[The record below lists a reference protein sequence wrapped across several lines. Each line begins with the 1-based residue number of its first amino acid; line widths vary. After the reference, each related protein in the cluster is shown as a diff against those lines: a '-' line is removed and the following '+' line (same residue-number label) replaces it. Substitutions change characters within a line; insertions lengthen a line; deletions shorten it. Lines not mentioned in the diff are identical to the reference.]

1 MTTARSRIGV
11 PCASDPRIPGAA
23 APDLDALLPHSGRSR
38 LIRAVLEA
46 SDDRIVCEGVPPSD
60 PEHPLRLDGRLWPA
74 AAIEYG
80 AQAMAAHGALAD
92 RGGGPPRIGYLVAVR
107 DVHFVVD
114 ALDAIT
120 GPLRVAAERVFVLG
134 DQVSYA
140 FEVGTADGTPLVRG
154 RANVSLRGAAMLA
167 AAGDSALG
175 DPPRGDA

>member
-1 MTTARSRIGV
+1 MTTAPSGIDA
-11 PCASDPRIPGAA
+11 PCATEPRVAGAA
-23 APDLDALLPHSGRSR
+23 EPDLDALLPHAGRSR

-46 SDDRIVCEGVPPSD
+46 SGDRIVCEGVPPSD

-107 DVHFVVD
+107 DVHFGVD
-114 ALDAIT
+114 ALDTIT

-140 FEVGTADGTPLVRG
+140 FEVAAADGTPLARG
-154 RANVSLRGAAMLA
+154 RASVSLRGAAALA
-167 AAGDSALG
+167 AGGDA
-175 DPPRGDA
+175 PRGDA